1 MKHNLILLFIILFGA
16 GCQDFGNLHLVAS
29 LPKSLEE
36 VSGMEV
42 VAGSD
47 LIWMIND
54 SGNAPKIYGYDI
66 TQMKIAKTITI
77 SNVSNIDWEDLAS
90 DQSGNL
96 FIGDF
101 GNNGNSRKDLAIYT
115 IKDCSAIE
123 GNDTNAIITS
133 FYFKDQNRFPPRKK
147 NRNFDVEAFVSFNDY
162 FYLFTRNRSSD
173 FDGTTK
179 LYKIPAK
186 EGRFEAQLI
195 DSFKTCDDERSC
207 QITGATLD
215 HASGN
220 IALLSE
226 SKVWIFSNFPE
237 DDVFGGTIEKLELK
251 HSSHKE
257 SITFKNSNILYIAD
271 EQKRF
276 SGGNIFEFK
285 IAN

>member
-1 MKHNLILLFIILFGA
+1 MKYNFLFLFAFLLST
-16 GCQDFGNLHLVAS
+16 GCQDYGNLQLVTS
-29 LPKSLEE
+29 LPKSLKE

-42 VAGSD
+42 VVGSD

-66 TQMKIAKTITI
+66 AEKNIAKTISI

-90 DQSGNL
+90 NQNGDL
-96 FIGDF
+96 YIGDF
-101 GNNGNSRKDLAIYT
+101 GNNGNKRKDLAIYT
-115 IKDCSAIE
+115 VKNCAAIKGDEVS
-123 GNDTNAIITS
+123 AIITT
-133 FYFKDQNRFPPRKK
+133 FYFKDQNQFPPRKK
-147 NRNFDVEAFVSFNDY
+147 NRNFDVEAFVSFNGF

-179 LYKIPAK
+179 LYKIPIK

-195 DSFKTCDDERSC
+195 DSFKTCDDERNC

-220 IALLSE
+220 IALLSAN
-226 SKVWIFSNFPE
+226 KVWLLRGYSN
-237 DDVFGGTIEKLELK
+237 DDVFGEKIEIIELH

-257 SITFKNSNILYIAD
+257 SITFKNSNTLYIAD

-276 SGGNIFEFK
+276 SGGNIFELK
-285 IAN
+285 IFN